1 MASQHCVVGSSE
13 PDHLERQGLPSEV
26 GGRPKADGKIELS
39 EGLDALPGDDLV
51 ERRSAC
57 PDRGQI
63 NTQEPE
69 GLGVDDVEA
78 AASVHEDLG
87 EPVVADDGVDDE
99 RVFPRARHMVGVVGL
114 VEGDEL
120 VGPV

>member
-1 MASQHCVVGSSE
+1 
-13 PDHLERQGLPSEV
+13 
-26 GGRPKADGKIELS
+26 LS
-39 EGLDALPGDDLV
+39 EGLDTLPGDDPV

-78 AASVHEDLG
+78 APSVHEDLG
-87 EPVVADDGVDDE
+87 EPDVADDGVDNE
-99 RVFPRARHMVGVVGL
+99 RYFLGL
-114 VEGDEL
+114 GTWSGWSAWSKVMGLSDQSR
-120 VGPV
+120 

>member
-1 MASQHCVVGSSE
+1 VVGSSE
-13 PDHLERQGLPSEV
+13 PDHLEREGLPSEV
-26 GGRPKADGKIELS
+26 GGCPKADRKIELS
-39 EGLDALPGDDLV
+39 EGLDAFLGDDPV

-57 PDRGQI
+57 SDRGQI

-78 AASVHEDLG
+78 TASAHEDLG
-87 EPVVADDGVDDE
+87 EPDVADDGVDNE
-99 RVFPRARHMVGVVGL
+99 RVFPRARHAVGVVGL
-114 VEGDEL
+114 VEGDGL

>member
-1 MASQHCVVGSSE
+1 
-13 PDHLERQGLPSEV
+13 
-26 GGRPKADGKIELS
+26 
-39 EGLDALPGDDLV
+39 V
-51 ERRSAC
+51 ERRSAR

-63 NTQEPE
+63 DPQEPE

-87 EPVVADDGVDDE
+87 EPDVAGVDNE
-99 RVFPRARHMVGVVGL
+99 WVSPRARHVVWMVDL
-114 VEGDEL
+114 VEGDGL

>member
-1 MASQHCVVGSSE
+1 
-13 PDHLERQGLPSEV
+13 
-26 GGRPKADGKIELS
+26 LS
-39 EGLDALPGDDLV
+39 KGLDVLPGNDPV
-51 ERRSAC
+51 KGRRTG

-63 NTQEPE
+63 DLQEPK

-87 EPVVADDGVDDE
+87 KPDVADDGIDNE
-99 RVFPRARHMVGVVGL
+99 RVLPRARHAVGVVAL
-114 VEGDEL
+114 VKGDGL

>member
-1 MASQHCVVGSSE
+1 
-13 PDHLERQGLPSEV
+13 LPKGE
-26 GGRPKADGKIELS
+26 
-39 EGLDALPGDDLV
+39 DALSGDDPV
-51 ERRSAC
+51 KGRRTS

-63 NTQEPE
+63 DPQEPE

-87 EPVVADDGVDDE
+87 EPGVADDGIDNE
-99 RVFPRARHMVGVVGL
+99 RVLSWARHAVWVVAL
-114 VEGDEL
+114 VEGDGI